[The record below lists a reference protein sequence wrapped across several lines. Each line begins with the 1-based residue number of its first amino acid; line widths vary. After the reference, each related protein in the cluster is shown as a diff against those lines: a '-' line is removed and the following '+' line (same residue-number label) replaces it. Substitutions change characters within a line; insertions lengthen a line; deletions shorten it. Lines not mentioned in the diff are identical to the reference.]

1 MINEKIAQ
9 IFTEIAEML
18 EVLGE
23 NPFRARAYERAAE
36 TVRRAS
42 DLAVLRARDMS
53 ADPNGVA
60 KSIVDLPGI
69 GDDLYKKILE
79 IMDTGACKMH
89 ERLKRKLS
97 PGILDILHVR
107 GIGPKKARLFLTAL
121 GVDTVD
127 KLKAAAES
135 GALATLPGM
144 GKKSEKAILDALA
157 SVRKERIP
165 YKVALREAEMYLKFL
180 RTCDGVIDVQFAG
193 SLRRKSA
200 TIGDIDLL
208 ATAKNPAAL
217 MKCFLSYPHVTLVL
231 SAGETKGS
239 VVIFGNIQ
247 VDLRVVGT
255 ESFGAAMF
263 YFTGP
268 REFNIHVRTLA
279 QKRGLKVNE
288 YGIFKGKKCLAG
300 RTEEEMFSSLGL
312 KYLNPVEREDFK

>member
-18 EVLGE
+18 QVAGE

-42 DLAVLRARDMS
+42 DLTVLRARDMR

-60 KSIVDLPGI
+60 KSIESLPGI
-69 GDDLYKKILE
+69 GEDLYKKILE
-79 IMDTGACKMH
+79 IMDTGECKMH

-107 GIGPKKARLFLTAL
+107 GIGPKKARLFLESL
-121 GVDTVD
+121 GVDNVD

-144 GKKSEKAILDALA
+144 GKKSESSILEALA
-157 SVRKERIP
+157 SVRKDRIP
-165 YKVALREAEMYLKFL
+165 YKKALAEAEAYLKFL

-208 ATAKNPAAL
+208 ATAKNPAKL
-217 MKCFLSYPHVTLVL
+217 MKCFLSYPRVTQML

-239 VVIFGNIQ
+239 VVISGNIQ
-247 VDLRVVGT
+247 VDLRIVGA

-268 REFNIHVRTLA
+268 RQFNIHVRTAA

-288 YGIFKGKKCLAG
+288 YGIFKGRKCIAG
-300 RTEEEMFSSLGL
+300 RTEEEMFSALGM
-312 KYLNPVEREDFK
+312 KYLSPMEREDFK